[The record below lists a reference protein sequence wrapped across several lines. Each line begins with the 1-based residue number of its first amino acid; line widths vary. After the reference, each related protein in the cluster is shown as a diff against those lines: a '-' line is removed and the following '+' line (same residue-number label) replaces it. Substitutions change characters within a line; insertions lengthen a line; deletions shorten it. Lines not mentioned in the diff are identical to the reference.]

1 MGMGGFGGPGV
12 GGQPPQQPQQA
23 PSAMTEVASVPLDGD
38 IAYLRVEVDVA
49 PVDAPAEDEYKL
61 NARRKD
67 QSYFYYSTDGK
78 TWTRIGNA
86 IRMPYSMP
94 HFMGYR
100 FGIFNFATKEIGGY
114 VDVDYFRIGTDLS
127 PESK

>member
-1 MGMGGFGGPGV
+1 MGNVLPN
-12 GGQPPQQPQQA
+12 QPQA
-23 PSAMTEVASVPLDGD
+23 AMNEIASVPLDGD

-67 QSYFYYSTDGK
+67 QSFFYYSNDGK

-86 IRMPYSMP
+86 INMPYSMP

-100 FGIFNFATKEIGGY
+100 FGIFDFATKTAGGS
-114 VDVDYFRIGTDLS
+114 VDVDYFRIGRELS

>member
-1 MGMGGFGGPGV
+1 
-12 GGQPPQQPQQA
+12 
-23 PSAMTEVASVPLDGD
+23 MTEVASVPLDGD

-49 PVDAPAEDEYKL
+49 PVNAPAEDEYKL
-61 NARRKD
+61 NVQRKD

-78 TWTRIGNA
+78 TWTRIGNS

-100 FGIFNFATKEIGGY
+100 FGIFDFSTKEAGGS
-114 VDVDYFRIGTDLS
+114 VDVDYFRIGTELS

>member
-1 MGMGGFGGPGV
+1 MN
-12 GGQPPQQPQQA
+12 
-23 PSAMTEVASVPLDGD
+23 EIASVPLEGD

-49 PVDAPAEDEYKL
+49 PVGAPAEDEYKL

-67 QSYFYYSTDGK
+67 QSFFYYSNDGK
-78 TWTRIGNA
+78 TWTRSGNA
-86 IRMPYSMP
+86 INMPYSMP

-100 FGIFNFATKEIGGY
+100 FGIFNFATKEAGGF

-127 PESK
+127 LESK

>member
-1 MGMGGFGGPGV
+1 
-12 GGQPPQQPQQA
+12 
-23 PSAMTEVASVPLDGD
+23 MTEVASVPLDGD

-49 PVDAPAEDEYKL
+49 PVNAPASDEYRL
-61 NARRKD
+61 NVQRKD
-67 QSYFYYSTDGK
+67 QSYFYYSKDGK
-78 TWTRIGNA
+78 TWTRIGSA

-100 FGIFNFATKEIGGY
+100 FGIFNFATQTAGGF
-114 VDVDYFRIGTDLS
+114 VDVDYFRLGTELS